1 MKITF
6 KINIVTFTVIL
17 FYNRYVARDLGGS
30 DPERMAPPRV
40 MEYVQTLFA
49 KSSISVQV
57 IEGHDNFER
66 EYPLMAAVNR
76 AARCEL
82 NEIQVW
88 VMETLMGGSNKLL
101 IAYFAKTLVVDFCW
115 SFMLTSLKL
124 S

>member
-1 MKITF
+1 M
-6 KINIVTFTVIL
+6 L
-17 FYNRYVARDLGGS
+17 FHYRYVARDLGGS

-49 KSSISVQV
+49 KSSVSVQV

-82 NEIQVW
+82 NKIQGWSIEIIYKRL
-88 VMETLMGGSNKLL
+88 E
-101 IAYFAKTLVVDFCW
+101 
-115 SFMLTSLKL
+115 
-124 S
+124 